1 MRIADVV
8 IERISQ
14 WGITQNF
21 SVTGGAAMHLNDAI
35 GKNSKINT
43 CYMHH
48 EQACAMAAEGYAN
61 ISRKPGLL
69 TLTAGPGAINALN
82 GVFGAFTDSIPMI
95 VLSGQS
101 RSDSTKTFYDLA
113 ELRQLGDQEAPIQE
127 MASPIVKCFSNL
139 THQDTFESVV
149 RKVDQ
154 LILTAVSGRPGPV
167 WLEISVDVQGKEI
180 EVFDYPPLSD
190 KYSNPMVSETEIEQ
204 IIEALNCAHRPVF
217 LLGSG
222 LRNAINRDLL
232 IDFARKHAIPILTAW
247 SHDVVESNDP
257 IVVGRP
263 GTIGTRPGNLILQSC
278 DLLIVIGSRL
288 NIRQI
293 SYNWNNFAAKAKVIQ
308 IDIDS
313 SELSKPFPKI
323 DIAVCS
329 SATNFITVLS
339 KNSHKLTSNFQAWL
353 NKCVEVHSLYEPN
366 FDDYPVKSGVIN
378 PYHLIPEVFKSAPI
392 DAVFVCGNATACI
405 VPFQVGFVKSN
416 QRLFSNSGSAS
427 MGFDLPAAIG
437 AALADS
443 SKKIICFA
451 GDGSIM
457 MNLQELQTINNLQLD
472 ILVIV
477 LDNGGYLS
485 IKQTQSNFFG
495 EHHGATP
502 ESGITFPSFTKIFSA
517 FGIEGLQLG
526 ESSWKSQIVNILAG
540 KGPRYLVAK
549 LDPEQEFEPRLK
561 SRFVDGKI
569 ITPELDDMYPF
580 WDRSLL
586 EAVRHKLQTP

>member
-1 MRIADVV
+1 MRIADIV

-14 WGITQNF
+14 WGVTQNF
-21 SVTGGAAMHLNDAI
+21 SVTGGAAMHINDAI

-61 ISRKPGLL
+61 VTRKPGLL

-82 GVFGAFTDSIPMI
+82 GVFGAFTDSIPMVI
-95 VLSGQS
+95 LSGQS
-101 RSDSTKTFYDLA
+101 RSDSTKTFYNLG

-127 MASPIVKCFSNL
+127 MASPVVKSFSRL
-139 THQDTFESVV
+139 TNQETFESVV

-154 LILTAVSGRPGPV
+154 LILNAVSGRQGPV

-180 EVFDYPPLSD
+180 EVGGYPPLSD
-190 KYSNPMVSETEIEQ
+190 KFSEPMASEIEIDL
-204 IIEALNCAHRPVF
+204 IIESLNSANRPVF

-222 LRNAINRDLL
+222 FRNANNADLL
-232 IDFARKHAIPILTAW
+232 IDFAREHAIPLMTAW
-247 SHDVVESNDP
+247 AHDLIDSKDP

-293 SYNWNNFAAKAKVIQ
+293 SYNWNNFAPNAKVVQ
-308 IDIDS
+308 IDIDP
-313 SELSKPFPKI
+313 SELKKPFPKI
-323 DIAVCS
+323 DIGILS
-329 SATNFITVLS
+329 SATNFVSALAL
-339 KNSHKLTSNFQAWL
+339 NSYKVTNKFQSWL
-353 NKCVEVHSLYEPN
+353 NTCIEVHSQYEPKL
-366 FDDYPVKSGVIN
+366 DDYPFKKGVIN
-378 PYHLIPEVFKSAPI
+378 PYHLIPAVFASAPI
-392 DAVFVCGNATACI
+392 NTIFVCGNATACI
-405 VPFQVGFVKSN
+405 VPFQVGSVTSN
-416 QRLFSNSGSAS
+416 QRLLSNSGSAS

-437 AALADS
+437 AALADNS
-443 SKKIICFA
+443 RKIVCFA

-457 MNLQELQTINNLQLD
+457 MNLQELQTIKALKLD
-472 ILVIV
+472 ILIIV

-495 EHHGATP
+495 KHYGATP
-502 ESGITFPSFTKIFSA
+502 ESGITFPNFSKIFSA
-517 FGIEGLQLG
+517 FGIEGLQL
-526 ESSWKSQIVNILAG
+526 EENSWRNQIASNLENP
-540 KGPRYLVAK
+540 GPRYLVAK
-549 LDPEQEFEPRLK
+549 LDPDQEFEPRLK
-561 SRFVDGKI
+561 SRIVDGKI
-569 ITPELDDMYPF
+569 TTPELDDMYPF

-586 EAVRHKLQTP
+586 EEVRHKLQTS